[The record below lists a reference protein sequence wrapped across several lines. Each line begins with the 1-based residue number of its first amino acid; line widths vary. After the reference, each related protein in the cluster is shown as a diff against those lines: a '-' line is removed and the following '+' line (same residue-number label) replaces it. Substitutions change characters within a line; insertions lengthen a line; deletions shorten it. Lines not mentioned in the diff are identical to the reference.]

1 MADLTDWLQ
10 THMDT
15 LVSAA
20 LAELS
25 QDEMQQTHAAEM
37 VMDFYQ
43 GVYQSLRDNDFT
55 PLFDVLEDWVIAQSA
70 PTEGE
75 FSRLV
80 PVVIKLKQVHAHH
93 IGHLSTDGDTI
104 ELMYDLEKVY
114 DPAIIHL
121 SHLET
126 QGLLKNMQLQL
137 NEARAELDRLDKSKS
152 DFIEVAA
159 HELRTPIT
167 LVEGYANM
175 LRSSVPDIETD
186 PALTPLVHGIEGGVA
201 RLREIIRDM
210 LDVSL
215 ISLGMI
221 ELHEQPIW
229 LMHLME
235 SLKSHAH
242 EALQDRDL
250 EFIVEYD
257 TIPQEPIMGDPERLM
272 QVFQKVAFNAIKYTP
287 DGGAIVVSAR
297 RLTSFTDIMVID
309 NGIGID
315 SDNITRI
322 FGMFSSVGDLSLHS
336 SGKTKFRG
344 GGPGLGLYISK
355 GFIEAHG
362 GNVWAESPGYDEELC
377 PGSTFHIMV
386 PMRAAPIDNNLVSVS
401 RQDE

>member
-1 MADLTDWLQ
+1 
-10 THMDT
+10 
-15 LVSAA
+15 
-20 LAELS
+20 
-25 QDEMQQTHAAEM
+25 M
-37 VMDFYQ
+37 VMEFYQ
-43 GVYQSLRDNDFT
+43 AVYETVRDNDFT
-55 PLFDVLEDWVIAQSA
+55 PLFDVLSNWTTTQSA
-70 PTEGE
+70 PTEDE
-75 FSRLV
+75 FSRLM
-80 PVVIKLKQVHAHH
+80 PVVVKLKQVHAHH
-93 IGHLSTDGDTI
+93 IGQQSADDETI
-104 ELMYDLEKVY
+104 ELLFDLEKVY
-114 DPAIIHL
+114 DPAIVHL
-121 SHLET
+121 SHLEAE
-126 QGLLKNMQLQL
+126 GLLRRMRIQLS
-137 NEARAELDRLDKSKS
+137 EARAELDRLDKSKS

-167 LVEGYANM
+167 LVEGYTNM
-175 LRSSVPDIETD
+175 LRGSVPNLDDD

-221 ELHEQPIW
+221 ELYEQPVW
-229 LMHLME
+229 LAHLME
-235 SLKSHAH
+235 MLESHVQ
-242 EALQDRDL
+242 EAIADRDL
-250 EFIVEYD
+250 EFIIEHD
-257 TIPQEPIMGDPERLM
+257 QIPQEPILGDPERLM

-287 DGGAIVVSAR
+287 DGGRVLVSAR

-315 SDNITRI
+315 PDNISRI
-322 FGMFSSVGDLSLHS
+322 FGMFSSVGDASLHS

-355 GFIEAHG
+355 GIIEAHG

-386 PMRAAPIDNNLVSVS
+386 PMRAAPIDDDLVSVS